1 MTKKSKMIKNHYIP
15 EMYKMVDAMDTPGFV
30 NLFTDDGIFRWA
42 NMAPVIGKSDI
53 TAFLTGFFQ
62 SIKAISHTDLEYW
75 EVPGVRF
82 ATGYVNYT
90 RHDDSLLRVPFS
102 VILKFEGVLI
112 NEFLIFVDTSELY
125 T

>member
-1 MTKKSKMIKNHYIP
+1 MIKNHYIP
-15 EMYKMVDAMDTPGFV
+15 EMYKTVDAMDTPGFV
-30 NLFTDDGIFRWA
+30 NLFADDGIFRWA
-42 NMAPVIGKSDI
+42 NMAPVVGKSDI

-90 RHDDSLLRVPFS
+90 RHNDSLLRVPFS

>member
-1 MTKKSKMIKNHYIP
+1 MKPDKYIP
-15 EMYKMVDAMDTPGFV
+15 DMYRMVDAMDTPGFV

-42 NMAPVIGKSDI
+42 NMAPVAGKTDI
-53 TAFLTGFFQ
+53 NAFLTGFFQ

-75 EVPGVRF
+75 EVPGIRF

-90 RHDDSLLRVPFS
+90 RHNDSLLRVPFS
-102 VILKFEGVLI
+102 VILKFKGELI

>member
-1 MTKKSKMIKNHYIP
+1 MTQNHYIP
-15 EMYKMVDAMDTPGFV
+15 EMYRKVDAMDTDGFV
-30 NLFTDDGIFRWA
+30 NLFTQDGIFRWA
-42 NMAPVIGKSDI
+42 NMPPVIGKQNI

-62 SIKAISHTDLEYW
+62 SIKAIKHTDLEYW

-90 RHDDSLLRVPFS
+90 RHNETVLRVPFS
-102 VILKFEGVLI
+102 VILKFKGDLI

-125 T
+125 SS

>member
-1 MTKKSKMIKNHYIP
+1 
-15 EMYKMVDAMDTPGFV
+15 MDVPGFV

-42 NMAPVIGKSDI
+42 NMDPVVGKQNI

-62 SIKAISHTDLEYW
+62 SIRALSHTDLEYW

-90 RHDDSLLRVPFS
+90 RLDDSVLRVPFS
-102 VILKFEGVLI
+102 VILKFRGDLI
-112 NEFLIFVDTSELY
+112 NEFLIFVDTSQLY
-125 T
+125 AA